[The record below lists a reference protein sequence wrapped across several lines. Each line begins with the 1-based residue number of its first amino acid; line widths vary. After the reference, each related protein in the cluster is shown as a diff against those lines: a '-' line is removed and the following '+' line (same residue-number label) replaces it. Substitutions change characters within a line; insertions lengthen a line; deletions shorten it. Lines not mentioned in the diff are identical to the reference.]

1 MRAGELLDTIVQYIK
16 KLPLFD
22 KGMQTIDNRIMAPIL
37 LAISL
42 RNLRVNKTR
51 TILSVLGI
59 IIGIFAICTLG
70 MSGALFTETIDEIIE
85 KNADII
91 MAVAVSEDETNPQ
104 YNFMAYLPML
114 SENDVSRIDKAVM
127 AVTPDYS
134 LTPYRRTVQ
143 QISVSQ
149 NADVSGMLMFGEKDK
164 LEVVLGTRLIEG
176 HLPRMNTDILV
187 IKSFADNYNL
197 RIGNHL
203 KITANDGTEV
213 RLKITGIVEDSLL
226 ATVYSIIQSPNIV
239 LLPDELYDM
248 LYSDTQKYSDS
259 VSSAE
264 SKSYPF
270 VMIRVADTTLREPV
284 IQAIDREMN
293 GKYRTTNDDRVL
305 TQDLMAFA
313 SDLQNILSM
322 TVLLGLA
329 VSAISLIIAS
339 VSIANIMIISVQERK
354 PEIGLMRVIGTTRR
368 QITLMFLFES
378 GLIGLFGSLAGV
390 VISVILISLPLLL
403 ILHDVSYLLLP
414 SVWIYIPLGVAVGI
428 LVCVISGLYPAIKA
442 ARLNPV
448 EAIG

>member
-70 MSGALFTETIDEIIE
+70 MGGALFTETIDEIIE

-91 MAVAVSEDETNPQ
+91 IVHAVSEDETNPQ
-104 YNFMAYLPML
+104 YNFMSYLPML
-114 SENDVSRIDKAVM
+114 SENDVSRIDKAVQ

-134 LTPYRRTVQ
+134 LSPLRRTVQ
-143 QISVSQ
+143 QISVNQ
-149 NADVSGMLMFGEKDK
+149 NTNVSALLLFGDKDE

-176 HLPRMNTDILV
+176 HLPRMNTDILI
-187 IKSFADNYNL
+187 IKSFADTHNL

-203 KITANDGTEV
+203 KTAAIDGTEV
-213 RLKITGIVEDSLL
+213 RLKITGIIEDSLL
-226 ATVYSIIQSPNIV
+226 ATVYSIIQSPNII

-259 VSSAE
+259 VSSAG
-264 SKSYPF
+264 SRTYPF
-270 VMIRVADTTLREPV
+270 VAIRVADTTLREPV
-284 IQAIDREMN
+284 MQAIDREMN
-293 GKYRTTNDDRVL
+293 GKYRTINDDRVK
-305 TQDLMAFA
+305 TTDLMAFA

-322 TVLLGLA
+322 TVLLGVV
-329 VSAISLIIAS
+329 VSAISLIIAA
-339 VSIANIMIISVQERK
+339 VSITNIMIISVQERK
-354 PEIGLMRVIGTTRR
+354 PEIGLMRGIGTTRR
-368 QITLMFLFES
+368 QITLMFLFET

-390 VISVILISLPLLL
+390 VISVVVISLPLLL
-403 ILHDVSYLLLP
+403 ILHNISYLLLP

>member
-70 MSGALFTETIDEIIE
+70 MGGALFTETIDEIIE

-91 MAVAVSEDETNPQ
+91 IVHAVSEDETNPQ
-104 YNFMAYLPML
+104 YNFMSYLPML
-114 SENDVSRIDKAVM
+114 SENDVSRIDKAVQ

-134 LTPYRRTVQ
+134 LSPLRRTVQ

-149 NADVSGMLMFGEKDK
+149 NADVSGMLIFGEKDK

-187 IKSFADNYNL
+187 IKSFADTYNL

-226 ATVYSIIQSPNIV
+226 AIVYSIIQSPNIV
-239 LLPDELYDM
+239 LLPEELYDI

-284 IQAIDREMN
+284 MHAIDREMN
-293 GKYRTTNDDRVL
+293 GKYRTINDDRVK
-305 TQDLMAFA
+305 T
-313 SDLQNILSM
+313 
-322 TVLLGLA
+322 
-329 VSAISLIIAS
+329 
-339 VSIANIMIISVQERK
+339 
-354 PEIGLMRVIGTTRR
+354 
-368 QITLMFLFES
+368 
-378 GLIGLFGSLAGV
+378 
-390 VISVILISLPLLL
+390 
-403 ILHDVSYLLLP
+403 
-414 SVWIYIPLGVAVGI
+414 
-428 LVCVISGLYPAIKA
+428 
-442 ARLNPV
+442 
-448 EAIG
+448 

>member
-1 MRAGELLDTIVQYIK
+1 MKADNLLDSIVQSIK

-70 MSGALFTETIDEIIE
+70 MGGALFTETIDEIIE
-85 KNADII
+85 KNADMI
-91 MAVAVSEDETNPQ
+91 MVSAISEDETNPQ
-104 YNFMAYLPML
+104 YNFMSYLPML
-114 SENDVSRIDKAVM
+114 SENDVTRIDKAVQ

-134 LTPYRRTVQ
+134 LSPLRRTVQ
-143 QISVSQ
+143 QLSVNQ
-149 NADVSGMLMFGEKDK
+149 NTDVSALLMFGDKDK

-176 HLPRMNTDILV
+176 HLPRMDTDILV

-203 KITANDGTEV
+203 KTTAADGTEM
-213 RLKITGIVEDSLL
+213 RLKITGIVDDSLL
-226 ATVYSIIQSPNIV
+226 ATLYSIIQSPNIV

-248 LYSDTQKYSDS
+248 LNSDAPVDS
-259 VSSAE
+259 ESISSIS

-270 VMIRVADTTLREPV
+270 VMIRVGDVTLREPV

-293 GKYRTTNDDRVL
+293 GKYRTINDDRVS
-305 TQDLMAFA
+305 TTDLMAFA

-322 TVLLGLA
+322 TVLLG
-329 VSAISLIIAS
+329 VVISAISLIIAA
-339 VSIANIMIISVQERK
+339 VSITNIMIISVQERK
-354 PEIGLMRVIGTTRR
+354 PEIGLMRGMGTTRR

-390 VISVILISLPLLL
+390 ILSGILIFLPLLL

-414 SVWIYIPLGVAVGI
+414 SVWVYIPLGLAVGI